1 LDGACDL
8 MIQNKLRYQFK
19 KNETDI
25 RAILS
30 KRDFSLSQKERT
42 DYLWDILYDEKGNLN
57 EYLEFFCD
65 LEYKPGQSI
74 FNPSSKQP
82 LSHDI
87 EFCTGLEILANY
99 ILFSP
104 DGERLTQKTQYN
116 IYKDE
121 KEFWEKTKS
130 DYSLEYDD
138 DVDIDSA
145 IDYLVDKNH
154 NYLCEKSQKIF
165 ARDLEKHPVLKEYK
179 DTIDY
184 FSQKIKTIPNDKSH
198 MKERRTIGMLISG
211 LRKEQ
216 CVLKTILDKTIY
228 FKHIASSGEKL
239 SEPDIDGFDYDAVEK
254 MFRNA
259 NSKQLTPFGELGD
272 VFLKLLE
279 ILPKTAEESLI
290 LAELEKEDKKSY
302 ADVARQLNMDVRFVQ
317 QCVAKIRNRVI
328 KEYMRQYEDWYYT
341 FEDFGWY
348 KTCSVCG
355 KVKLLSPTYFSKNTG
370 SNDGFRA
377 NCKNCQ

>member
-1 LDGACDL
+1 
-8 MIQNKLRYQFK
+8 MIQNKLRYRVK
-19 KNETDI
+19 KNEQDMSTF
-25 RAILS
+25 LS
-30 KRDFSLSQKERT
+30 ERDFSLSQKERINLL
-42 DYLWDILYDEKGNLN
+42 YNVLYDKNMNLN

-87 EFCTGLEILANY
+87 DFCTGLEVLANY

-121 KEFWEKTKS
+121 KEFWQKSKS
-130 DYSLEYDD
+130 DYSLEYDE

-145 IDYLVDKNH
+145 IDYLIDKNH
-154 NYLCEKSQKIF
+154 NYMCDKSQKIF
-165 ARDLEKHPVLKEYK
+165 ACDLLKHPVLKEYK
-179 DTIDY
+179 DLIDY
-184 FSQKIKTIPNDKSH
+184 YSQKIKTIPNDKQN
-198 MKERRTIGMLISG
+198 MKERKSIGTLISS

-216 CVLKTILDKTIY
+216 CALKTILDKTIY
-228 FKHIASSGEKL
+228 FKHIANSGEKL
-239 SEPDIDGFDYDAVEK
+239 SELDIDGFNYESVEK

-259 NSKQLTPFGELGD
+259 NPKQLTPFGELGD
-272 VFLKLLE
+272 VMFELLKM
-279 ILPKTAEESLI
+279 LPKTLEEVLI
-290 LAELEKEDKKSY
+290 LGELEKEDKKSY
-302 ADVARQLNMDVRFVQ
+302 ADVARQLNMDIRFVQ

-328 KEYMRQYEDWYYT
+328 REYMRQYEDWYYT

-348 KTCSVCG
+348 KKCSVCG
-355 KVKLLSPTYFSKNTG
+355 KIKLLSPTYFSKNMG